1 MIRPLVDD
9 DRVWLAEFARERWG
23 SPLVVADGRAY
34 RIDELPGFVALEAQR
49 VVGLI
54 TYLSEG
60 DRCHV
65 VSLDAVDQGRGIG
78 SALLE
83 QVVDAARGARCARV
97 ELITTNDNMRALRF
111 YQRRGFRLA
120 ALSPGALEHS
130 RQIKPQIP
138 LVGEHGIPLR
148 DELLLVRELE

>member
-1 MIRPLVDD
+1 MIRALAGD
-9 DRVWLAEFARERWG
+9 DRGWLAGFARERWG

-49 VVGLI
+49 VVGLLTFLI
-54 TYLSEG
+54 EG

-83 QVVDAARGARCARV
+83 RVVDAAREAGCARV
-97 ELITTNDNMRALRF
+97 ELITTNDNMRAMRF

-120 ALSPGALEHS
+120 ALHAGALERS
-130 RQIKPQIP
+130 RELKPGIP

-148 DELLLVRELE
+148 DELLLVRAL